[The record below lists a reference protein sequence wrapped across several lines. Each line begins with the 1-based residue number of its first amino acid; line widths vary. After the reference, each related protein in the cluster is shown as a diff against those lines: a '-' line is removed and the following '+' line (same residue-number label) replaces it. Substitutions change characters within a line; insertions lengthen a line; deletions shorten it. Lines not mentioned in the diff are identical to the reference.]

1 MTFEFSEPPAV
12 RCYAAC
18 AADRTVR
25 CAADRAVSDLQWG
38 SRTYAA
44 SLAADLENFKFSGV
58 TANLLFLV
66 SFFCVLGIRG
76 YQEFGA
82 SPRVYGRGGWE
93 REFFLVPVASSP

>member
-12 RCYAAC
+12 RCCVAC

-25 CAADRAVSDLQWG
+25 CAADRAVSDLQRG

-66 SFFCVLGIRG
+66 SFLSTKCSLEHHI
-76 YQEFGA
+76 
-82 SPRVYGRGGWE
+82 
-93 REFFLVPVASSP
+93 SSQKITN